1 MAEMRQLA
9 HYGRRYAVQPWLG
22 KENDG
27 FNAGKSTVDVGLLAL
42 ELKVAHRAHAFD
54 DELGAEALGKV
65 DSEVAVLLY
74 ADTWLVAIERT
85 YSLNALIGA
94 EHIALALV
102 NTYAY
107 HKMVEQGEGAAHD
120 GVMAYGEWVERPDE
134 NSYTFH
140 RSCFV
145 CKSNV
150 FLRKHVAFSFFCLM
164 RQHKYMVALGGGGG
178 EDVGVAAVVQ
188 LQTLA
193 QFGHGQGEVAHGD
206 VGLLHTGEGLA
217 ELSLVH
223 SGDGIDGKCA
233 AGEIF
238 FQFVGKKQMTV
249 TTHCTNTIGSGYL
262 VETASLHHG
271 SVGLV

>member
-1 MAEMRQLA
+1 MVKLA
-9 HYGRRYAVQPWLG
+9 HHRRRHAVETRLSIDEERLKTRQ
-22 KENDG
+22 
-27 FNAGKSTVDVGLLAL
+27 AAVDVGLVAL
-42 ELKVAHRAHAFD
+42 IFKVAHVAHALD
-54 DELGAEALGKV
+54 NKLRVVALGKV
-65 DSEVAVLLY
+65 DGEVAVLLY

-120 GVMAYGEWVERPDE
+120 GVMAYGERVERPDE

-150 FLRKHVAFSFFCLM
+150 FLRKHDVFSFFCLM
-164 RQHKYMVALGGGGG
+164 RYHKYMVAVGGGGG
-178 EDVGVAAVVQ
+178 EDVGVATIVQ

-193 QFGHGQGEVAHGD
+193 QFG
-206 VGLLHTGEGLA
+206 
-217 ELSLVH
+217 
-223 SGDGIDGKCA
+223 
-233 AGEIF
+233 
-238 FQFVGKKQMTV
+238 
-249 TTHCTNTIGSGYL
+249 YR
-262 VETASLHHG
+262 
-271 SVGLV
+271 

>member
-1 MAEMRQLA
+1 MAEMRELA

-54 DELGAEALGKV
+54 DELGAEALGEV
-65 DSEVAVLLY
+65 DGEVAVLLY

-150 FLRKHVAFSFFCLM
+150 FLRKHDVFSFFCLM
-164 RQHKYMVALGGGGG
+164 RYHKYMVAVGGGGG
-178 EDVGVAAVVQ
+178 EDVGVATIVQ

-193 QFGHGQGEVAHGD
+193 QFG
-206 VGLLHTGEGLA
+206 
-217 ELSLVH
+217 
-223 SGDGIDGKCA
+223 
-233 AGEIF
+233 
-238 FQFVGKKQMTV
+238 
-249 TTHCTNTIGSGYL
+249 YR
-262 VETASLHHG
+262 
-271 SVGLV
+271 